1 METNLNSQINL
12 KSKFDYPNHF
22 AGESANGTGAGS
34 SNGLDRSN
42 VTQSSKVI
50 LAIGRKTQFDV
61 RSAALI
67 GQGLF

>member
-1 METNLNSQINL
+1 MEVNLNIKIIF

-22 AGESANGTGAGS
+22 AGESANGTEAES
-34 SNGLDRSN
+34 SRLN
-42 VTQSSKVI
+42 VTQGSKKI